1 MTTTTYALD
10 TTHSSIEFSIR
21 HLVIAK
27 VRGRFTRFTGH
38 VALDSADV
46 TASQVTAT
54 IEAASIDTSE
64 PRRDDHLRSADFF
77 DVATYPELRFASTR
91 IERRGGELRLT
102 GDLTIHGVTNEV
114 VLTVEELGTATD
126 PWGNAR
132 VAFAAKG
139 AISRKDF
146 GLEWNQVLEAGGF
159 LVGDRVDLTLD
170 VQAVKTAAQVAA

>member
-27 VRGRFTRFTGH
+27 VRGRFTRFTGQ
-38 VALDSADV
+38 VTLDGADV

-54 IEAASIDTSE
+54 IDAASIDTSE
-64 PRRDDHLRSADFF
+64 PKRDDHLRSADFF

-114 VLTVEELGTATD
+114 VLTVEALGTATD

-132 VAFAAKG
+132 VAFAATG

-146 GLEWNQVLEAGGF
+146 GLAWNQVLEAGGF

-170 VQAVKTAAQVAA
+170 VQAVATAAQVAA

>member
-64 PRRDDHLRSADFF
+64 PKRDDHLRSADFF

-102 GDLTIHGVTNEV
+102 GDLTIHGVTKEVTFEVEAKVVGDTIRVATADPVPVALADYDIEAPTGGPVAEIDDTGSFEFLV
-114 VLTVEELGTATD
+114 VLR
-126 PWGNAR
+126 P
-132 VAFAAKG
+132 
-139 AISRKDF
+139 S
-146 GLEWNQVLEAGGF
+146 
-159 LVGDRVDLTLD
+159 
-170 VQAVKTAAQVAA
+170 